1 MAEDREGEI
10 GTEENLNIRAITQIG
25 YIMSFRTTLLLGGLL
40 LAVAPALLA
49 QEQREDRGDRAVRAG
64 LGAWGT
70 MNLHRGDFTSYDGVL
85 ECGTFDE
92 ATTIGW
98 SVGYLFDFP
107 LSSALSISPRFH
119 YWKADGDFT
128 TPNGVPTRIAVDDE
142 TVVPLETEHTLETA
156 LDYISLDLLVK
167 LKVAGPLYLAA
178 GPSIGYAA
186 RASYEQEE
194 RIVAPQ
200 GVTFLNGSDARN
212 IIAGNFDEQG
222 TLNTS
227 RNLRLAA
234 VGALGADIDLSDRLI
249 LSPEAGINWG
259 LTDVLSSFP
268 WKVHGLRAGA
278 LLSYR
283 LGGTP
288 PSDTVRIPPPDVAT
302 PEPVLAL
309 EAFNR
314 SGGVQLNYAEIAIAE
329 ERGSDLIPLLPYI
342 FFEPNSAAIPTRY
355 DLSGDRN
362 LTEADLAGTTLEV
375 YHRLLDIVGSRMMR
389 FPDATLTITGCREP
403 LDDTGSTDALSRAR
417 ADALRE
423 YLTGRWGIAP
433 GRITTTIRALPT
445 EPSNRTVD
453 DGRQEN
459 RRAEITA
466 GDPRILAPVNRSIG
480 GVTLRPEQVVIAPTT
495 QFLDDIASWNVV
507 VRDGDGAE
515 LFRTDGNGAVPSE
528 IAWRIDPDGADR
540 MAGRGADEGSV
551 SIELVAVRAD
561 GETIR
566 RTRDVPVRRTF
577 TSRRLSGE
585 IVRDSLVERTSLI
598 FFDFDSPKVS
608 DFNRPVLDVVRARM
622 RTSSA
627 VEITGLTD
635 RIGEEAHNEQ
645 LSRRRAEETARQI
658 RTRIVPEVINARG
671 AGEEEIYDNDLPEG
685 RMYNR
690 TVIVET
696 ATPIEE
702 GVTW

>member
-1 MAEDREGEI
+1 
-10 GTEENLNIRAITQIG
+10 
-25 YIMSFRTTLLLGGLL
+25 MSIRTTLLLLGLL
-40 LAVAPALLA
+40 LHSTLPLLA
-49 QEQREDRGDRAVRAG
+49 QEQGVDERERAVRVG

-92 ATTIGW
+92 ATTLGW
-98 SVGYLFDFP
+98 SVGYLFEFP
-107 LSSALSISPRFH
+107 LSSVFSLSPRIH

-156 LDYISLDLLVK
+156 LDYVSLDILAK
-167 LKVAGPLYLAA
+167 LKIAGPLYLAV

-186 RASYEQEE
+186 RAAYEQEE
-194 RIVAPQ
+194 RIISPQ

-234 VGALGADIDLSDRLI
+234 VAALGADIDLSDRMI

-268 WKVHGLRAGA
+268 WKVHGLRVGA
-278 LLSYR
+278 ILSYR

-302 PEPVLAL
+302 PDPVLAL

-314 SGGVQLNYAEIAIAE
+314 SNGVDLNYAEIAITE
-329 ERGSDLIPLLPYI
+329 ERGIDLIPLLPYV
-342 FFEPNSAAIPTRY
+342 FFDPNRSTIPSRY
-355 DLSGDRN
+355 DVSGDRS
-362 LTEADLAGTTLEV
+362 LTEENLEGSTLDV
-375 YHRLLDIVGSRMMR
+375 YHKLLDIVGSRMNR
-389 FPDATLTITGCREP
+389 FPDATVTITGCREP

-417 ADALRE
+417 SEALKE
-423 YLTGRWGIAP
+423 YLTSRWGIAVD
-433 GRITTTIRALPT
+433 RITTKVRALPS
-445 EPSNRTVD
+445 EPSNRKVE
-453 DGRQEN
+453 DGREEN
-459 RRAEITA
+459 RRAELTA
-466 GDPRILAPVNRSIG
+466 SDPRILAPVNRAVG
-480 GVTLRPEQVVIAPTT
+480 GVTLRPEQIVLAPTT
-495 QFLDDIASWNVV
+495 QFLDDVESWVV
-507 VRDGDGAE
+507 TVRDDEGAE
-515 LFRTDGNGAVPSE
+515 LFRQDGRGVVPKE
-528 IAWRIDPDGADR
+528 VAWRLDPTGADR
-540 MAGRGADEGSV
+540 MAGRGTGEGSV
-551 SIELVAVRAD
+551 SVELVATRPD

-566 RTRDVPVRRTF
+566 RTRDIPVRRTF

-608 DFNRPVLDVVRARM
+608 DFNRPVLDVLRARM

-635 RIGEEAHNEQ
+635 RIGEEAHNRE
-645 LSRRRAEETARQI
+645 LSRRRAEETSRQI
-658 RTRIVPEVINARG
+658 QTRIVPEVITARG
-671 AGEEEIYDNDLPEG
+671 AGEEEIYDNNLPEG

-702 GVTW
+702 EVTW

>member
-1 MAEDREGEI
+1 MNRRVTI
-10 GTEENLNIRAITQIG
+10 V
-25 YIMSFRTTLLLGGLL
+25 L
-40 LAVAPALLA
+40 LALLSTLSTSA
-49 QEQREDRGDRAVRAG
+49 QEQRPDERERAVRVG

-92 ATTIGW
+92 TTTLGW
-98 SVGYLFDFP
+98 SVGYLFEFP
-107 LSSALSISPRFH
+107 LSSAFSLSPRIH

-128 TPNGVPTRIAVDDE
+128 TPNGVPTRIAIDDE

-156 LDYISLDLLVK
+156 LDYVSLDFLAK
-167 LKVAGPLYLAA
+167 LKIAGPVYLAL

-194 RIVAPQ
+194 RIISPQ

-234 VGALGADIDLSDRLI
+234 VGALGADLDLSDRMI

-268 WKVHGLRAGA
+268 WKAHGLRAGA
-278 LLSYR
+278 ILSYR
-283 LGGTP
+283 LGGTS
-288 PSDTVRIPPPDVAT
+288 PSDTVRIPAPDVAT

-309 EAFNR
+309 DAFNR
-314 SGGVQLNYAEIAIAE
+314 NGGVQLNYAEIAIAE
-329 ERGSDLIPLLPYI
+329 ERGTDLIPLLPYV
-342 FFEPNSAAIPTRY
+342 FFDPNSAAIPARY
-355 DLSGDRN
+355 DLSGNRT
-362 LTEADLAGTTLEV
+362 LAEETLAGSTLEV
-375 YHRLLDIVGSRMMR
+375 YHKLLDIVGSRMNR

-403 LDDTGSTDALSRAR
+403 LDDAGSTDELSRAR
-417 ADALRE
+417 SEVLKE
-423 YLTGRWGIAP
+423 YLTSRWGIAAN
-433 GRITTTIRALPT
+433 RITTKIRALPS
-445 EPSNRTVD
+445 EPSNRTVE

-459 RRAEITA
+459 RRAEMTA
-466 GDPRILAPVNRSIG
+466 SDPRILAPVNRSIG
-480 GVTLRPEQVVIAPTT
+480 GLTLRPEQVVLAPTT
-495 QFLDDIASWNVV
+495 QFLEDVETWVV
-507 VRDGDGAE
+507 TVRDDEGAE
-515 LFRTDGNGAVPSE
+515 LFRQDGRGVVPKE
-528 IAWRIDPDGADR
+528 IVWRLELTRADQ
-540 MAGRGADEGSV
+540 MAGRGTQEGSV
-551 SIELVAVRAD
+551 SVELVATRGD

-566 RTRDVPVRRTF
+566 RRRDIPVRRTF

-608 DFNRPVLDVVRARM
+608 EFNRPVLDVVRARM
-622 RTSSA
+622 RTNSS

-635 RIGEEAHNEQ
+635 RIGEEAHNKE
-645 LSRRRAEETARQI
+645 LSRRRAEETSRQI
-658 RTRIVPEVINARG
+658 QTRIVPEVITARG
-671 AGEEEIYDNDLPEG
+671 AGEEEIYDNNLPEG

-696 ATPIEE
+696 ATPVEE
-702 GVTW
+702 SVTW